1 MRVLILPS
9 FYPTE
14 DEPNRGIFFQQ
25 QAQLCVRDDVEIHV
39 LFYELR
45 SLKKLKALKNLKN
58 FFQTKGY
65 QEKNLLV
72 YRCHA
77 WNIIPTQYKLGTE
90 IWINASFRLFQKY
103 VSEYG
108 LPDFIHVQSAF
119 AAGKLAYLI
128 NKRYNLPYFINE
140 HASSVKF
147 GKFSVEEIEN
157 LKKYYNKAYCVVA
170 VSEPFKNLIAE
181 RFSINANHIRVIP
194 NFIDVDFFK
203 PPVDSEPQSST
214 TLFLTVC
221 FLEKKKGL
229 DRLIDAFYEMFKGNM
244 QVKLTIGGEGPMK
257 PVLIKQIEKYQ
268 LQDQITMLG
277 ALSQQAVKEQMGLC
291 SSFVL
296 TSNIETFGVVLIE
309 AMAMGKPVVA
319 TRSGGPEDFVTEDVG
334 ILAEN
339 NPDAVKDALLT
350 MSNGFNKYN
359 KGIIRKYIVDNF
371 SASAVSDK
379 VIALYKEIK
388 DWDQN

>member
-9 FYPTE
+9 FYPTQ

-45 SLKKLKALKNLKN
+45 SLKKLKAFKNLKN
-58 FFQTKGY
+58 FFQTKAY

-77 WNIIPTQYKLGTE
+77 WNIVPTQYKLGTE

-103 VSEYG
+103 VSQYG

-128 NKRYNLPYFINE
+128 NKKYNVPYFINE
-140 HASSVKF
+140 HASSVKL
-147 GKFSVEEIEN
+147 GNFSVEEIEN

-170 VSEPFKNLIAE
+170 VSEPFKNLIVE
-181 RFSINANHIRVIP
+181 RFSINADHIRVIP
-194 NFIDVDFFK
+194 NFIDIDFFK
-203 PPVDSEPQSST
+203 PQIHSEPQGQKIH
-214 TLFLTVC
+214 FLTVC

-229 DRLIDAFYEMFKGNM
+229 DRLIDAFYEAFKGNM

-257 PVLIKQIEKYQ
+257 PLLISQIEKYH

-277 ALSQQAVKEQMGLC
+277 ALSQQAVKEQMRLC

-296 TSNIETFGVVLIE
+296 ASRVETFGVVLIE

-319 TRSGGPEDFVTEDVG
+319 TRCGGPEDFVVDEVG

-339 NPDAVKDALLT
+339 NLDAVKDALLT
-350 MSNGFNKYN
+350 MSHNLNKFDN
-359 KGIIRKYIVDNF
+359 GIIRKYIEDNF
-371 SASAVSDK
+371 SASAVSNK
-379 VIALYKEIK
+379 VIALYEEIK
-388 DWDQN
+388 NRGQN